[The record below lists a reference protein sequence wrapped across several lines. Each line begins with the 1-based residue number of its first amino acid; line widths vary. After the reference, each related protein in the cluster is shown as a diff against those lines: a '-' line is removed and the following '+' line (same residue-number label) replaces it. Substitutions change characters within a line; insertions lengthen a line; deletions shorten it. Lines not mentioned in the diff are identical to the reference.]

1 MEWFWP
7 EGFYTIV
14 MVGVFALA
22 SFTFKQPIAVALAL
36 AAIAG
41 ALVSGNG
48 VPVDHLIEGS
58 FGYLDTILIIFSA
71 MIFMKTV
78 QHIGLME
85 SAAAWMIRRFR
96 TLPFR
101 LTMGITGLLMLPGMI
116 TGSSSAAV
124 LTSGAIVTPALLKL
138 GVSPVKAAAAIAM
151 AAIYGM
157 TAPPINIPAMIIG
170 GGIDMPYVGF
180 GIPLLICTVPLAI
193 FTGMLLIFPSLK
205 QSANQGLAENAEL
218 DQELSRMS
226 RVSLTPRLMLPFF
239 VLIVLLGGERIFP
252 QYAPSL
258 GMPLAFLIAAASGL
272 LVGRKWNPFEAA
284 TEAVQAALPVA
295 GILVGVGMFIQIMTL
310 TGVRGFFVVS
320 ALALPEWLLYVGI
333 ATSMPIFGA
342 VSSFGS
348 ATVLGVPFLLALLGR
363 DEIVV
368 GSALSLIA
376 GLGDLMPPTA
386 LAGLFAAQVV
396 GVKNYFSVLKVCMV
410 PALVTAIW
418 GIMIILGAD
427 LF

>member
-7 EGFYTIV
+7 EGFYTLV
-14 MVGVFALA
+14 MVGVFAVA
-22 SFTFKQPIAVALAL
+22 SFAFRQPIAVALAI

-41 ALVSGNG
+41 TLVSGNG
-48 VPVDHLIEGS
+48 VPIGHLVEGA
-58 FGYLDTILIIFSA
+58 FGYLDTILIIFAA

-96 TLPFR
+96 DLPFR
-101 LTMGITGLLMLPGMI
+101 LTLGISALLMLPGMI
-116 TGSSSAAV
+116 TGSSTAAV
-124 LTSGAIVTPALLKL
+124 LTAGAIVSPILLRL
-138 GVSPVKAAAAIAM
+138 GVPPVKAAAAIAL

-180 GIPLLICTVPLAI
+180 GVPLLVCTVPLAV
-193 FTGMLLIFPSLK
+193 FSGMLLMFPALK
-205 QSANQGLAENAEL
+205 RSAQGSHAGDAEL
-218 DQELSRMS
+218 QAELSRMS
-226 RVSLTPRLMLPFF
+226 RVPLTPRLMLPFF
-239 VLIVLLGGERIFP
+239 VLAVLLGGERMFP
-252 QYAPSL
+252 AVMPSL
-258 GMPLAFLIAAASGL
+258 GMPLAFLLAAASGL
-272 LVGRKWNPFEAA
+272 LAGQKWNPYEAA

-295 GILVGVGMFIQIMTL
+295 GILVGVGMFIQVMTL

-320 ALALPEWLLYVGI
+320 ALALPAWLLYLGI
-333 ATSMPIFGA
+333 ATSMPLFGA
-342 VSSFGS
+342 VSAYGS

-368 GSALSLIA
+368 GAALSLIA

-396 GVKNYFSVLKVCMV
+396 GVQNYFRVLRVCLV
-410 PALVTAIW
+410 PALVTAGW
-418 GIMIILGAD
+418 GILVIAGANW
-427 LF
+427 F